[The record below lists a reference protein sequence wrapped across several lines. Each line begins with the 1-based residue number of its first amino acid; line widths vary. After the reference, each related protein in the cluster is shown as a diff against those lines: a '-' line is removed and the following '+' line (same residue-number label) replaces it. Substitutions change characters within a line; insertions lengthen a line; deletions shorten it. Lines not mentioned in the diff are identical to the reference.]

1 MAKRTT
7 SGRRTTS
14 LPEGD
19 DREYVQSLER
29 GIRVLQAFDA
39 KYPRLTLS
47 EVAATAD
54 LNRAT
59 ARRLLLTL
67 VRLQLVN
74 TNGKLFWLQ
83 PRILDLGFR
92 YLSSLPWWHVAQP
105 VIESLSKEI
114 QEPVSISVFDGNDV
128 TYVARAVI
136 NRIVSTNINIGSRFP
151 AFCTAAGRAML
162 AYLPD
167 NELDKFLS
175 EIEMKK
181 FTERTI
187 TDPVKLR
194 ELIVAARRKGYATSD
209 QELELSLFGI
219 AVPIIDSSGRA
230 AAAVTV
236 SVHALR
242 QSPAQILKRVL
253 PLLVETAQKITQHL
267 QFQEFQPSGLMVPPG
282 SERKQRGSSKQK
294 ASSRLAYAK

>member
-7 SGRRTTS
+7 SGGRTTS
-14 LPEGD
+14 PPDGD

-29 GIRVLQAFDA
+29 GIKVLQAFDA

-114 QEPVSISVFDGNDV
+114 QEP
-128 TYVARAVI
+128 
-136 NRIVSTNINIGSRFP
+136 
-151 AFCTAAGRAML
+151 C
-162 AYLPD
+162 
-167 NELDKFLS
+167 
-175 EIEMKK
+175 
-181 FTERTI
+181 
-187 TDPVKLR
+187 
-194 ELIVAARRKGYATSD
+194 
-209 QELELSLFGI
+209 
-219 AVPIIDSSGRA
+219 
-230 AAAVTV
+230 
-236 SVHALR
+236 
-242 QSPAQILKRVL
+242 
-253 PLLVETAQKITQHL
+253 
-267 QFQEFQPSGLMVPPG
+267 
-282 SERKQRGSSKQK
+282 
-294 ASSRLAYAK
+294 